1 MPSALKENTVSFLK
15 LQSMEIK
22 IICPLHLPRVTLV
35 NAISLITTGKD
46 STTAF
51 CAGFH
56 CDLVTGVW
64 VRQSQWCSLQW
75 HCQQPPPTPWS
86 MAPPP
91 IHHCCH
97 SLSLSIRGCQPQS
110 LNMEQTFN
118 RLSSMNFITIW
129 VLNSHK
135 CQFVCWF
142 FYHSRCIWT
151 DCCVKEEQEVFPT
164 DNMGC
169 NLPIPACLIIKTSM
183 KTQYIRCLFNSFL
196 PFK

>member
-1 MPSALKENTVSFLK
+1 MSIVHCQLYLNIFIMPSALKENTVSFLK
-15 LQSMEIK
+15 LQSLEIK

-56 CDLVTGVW
+56 CDLVTGVR

-118 RLSSMNFITIW
+118 RISSMNFITI
-129 VLNSHK
+129 
-135 CQFVCWF
+135 
-142 FYHSRCIWT
+142 
-151 DCCVKEEQEVFPT
+151 
-164 DNMGC
+164 
-169 NLPIPACLIIKTSM
+169 
-183 KTQYIRCLFNSFL
+183 
-196 PFK
+196 